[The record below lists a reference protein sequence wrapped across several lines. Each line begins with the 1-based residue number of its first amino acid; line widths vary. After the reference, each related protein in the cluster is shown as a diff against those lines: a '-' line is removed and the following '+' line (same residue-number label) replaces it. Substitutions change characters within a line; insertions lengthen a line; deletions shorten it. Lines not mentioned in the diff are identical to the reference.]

1 MENIILKLIAM
12 PRIKKQFLI
21 IMIDIILSIIAT
33 WLSFFIRLDLEVFII
48 PYKNTLIPFI
58 LGLTIFLPLFFFFR
72 IYQNVNRYMDIKSL
86 NYIFYILIIY
96 AFIYFGIIF
105 YGKYLKYLGQ

>member
-33 WLSFFIRLDLEVFII
+33 WLSFF
-48 PYKNTLIPFI
+48 Y
-58 LGLTIFLPLFFFFR
+58 
-72 IYQNVNRYMDIKSL
+72 
-86 NYIFYILIIY
+86 
-96 AFIYFGIIF
+96 
-105 YGKYLKYLGQ
+105 